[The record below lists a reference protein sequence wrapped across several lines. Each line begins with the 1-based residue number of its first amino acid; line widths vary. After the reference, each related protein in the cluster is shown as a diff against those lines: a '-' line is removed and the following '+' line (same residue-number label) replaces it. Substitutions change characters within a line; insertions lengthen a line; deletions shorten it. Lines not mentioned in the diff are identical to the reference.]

1 MKKSLIIFLSL
12 IFISMTARAVG
23 VDCWEE
29 VDATF
34 NPNTVSK
41 MQDILGDKVTITRV
55 KTELKI
61 IAGSISNYSVAAGC
75 TSSSCIFRYPELRE
89 ITLPIN
95 QYLVTTDNSKNIY
108 YLEVDNTPADQSVK
122 NSGTYTNGVAFDL
135 YNDSD
140 LKLRNPFV
148 RRATATGSTYSISMH
163 SHDYDANILG
173 ATYIHTYCIVN
184 TNSGGGGGGSAGAAV
199 NYIIKAK

>member
-12 IFISMTARAVG
+12 IFMSMSAYAVG

-34 NPNTVSK
+34 SPNTVSK
-41 MQDILGDKVTITRV
+41 MQDVLGDKVTITRV

-61 IAGSISNYSVAAGC
+61 IAGSTSNYAIAASC
-75 TSSSCIFRYPELRE
+75 SSSSCIYRYPELRE

-95 QYLVTTDNSKNIY
+95 QYLVTTDSSKNVY
-108 YLEVDNTPADQSVK
+108 YLEVYNTPADQSVK
-122 NSGTYTNGVAFDL
+122 NSGTYTSGLIFNL
-135 YNDSD
+135 YNDRD
-140 LKLRNPFV
+140 LMLQNPFV
-148 RRATATGSTYSISMH
+148 RRLTTTGSTSGTPMYT
-163 SHDYDANILG
+163 HDYDANILG
-173 ATYIHTYCIVN
+173 ASYIHTYCIAN
-184 TNSGGGGGGSAGAAV
+184 TNSGGGSGGNAGAAV